1 VVADKFKVFISWSGQ
16 QSQAVAAV
24 WLDLI
29 SETFDS
35 VEPFMSEEN
44 IGAGERGL
52 AKIATELAGTSFGII
67 VVTQENQK
75 SPWLNYEAGSLSKD
89 VDDQTVR
96 VAPSLVDFERKTDV
110 TGPIGQ
116 FQASL
121 LNREGVE
128 YILVEIAKI
137 VGADEASIRKRLT
150 NSWREEYET
159 RFNSAK
165 TAGGDE
171 PVAQRRGNDEI
182 LDEIL
187 TIVRELA
194 RSPMQSEAAA
204 LSAQLFPASASFS
217 GGVES
222 PSVNRAP
229 LVLEP
234 GDRIQHDKYGV
245 GRVEEVT
252 GEGESAMSLVD
263 FGSVGRVKLM
273 HNHASVVK
281 IRG

>member
-16 QSQAVAAV
+16 LSQAVAAI

-52 AKIATELAGTSFGII
+52 VKIATELAGTSFGII
-67 VVTQENQK
+67 VVTQENQN
-75 SPWLNYEAGSLSKD
+75 SPWLNYEAGALSKD
-89 VDDQTVR
+89 VVDETVR
-96 VAPSLVDFERKTDV
+96 VAPSLVDFERKNDV

-137 VGADEASIRKRLT
+137 VGVDEASIRKRLT

-187 TIVRELA
+187 TIIRELA
-194 RSPMQSEAAA
+194 RS
-204 LSAQLFPASASFS
+204 SASPEPAELSGQVRPLWTSLS
-217 GGVES
+217 GGK
-222 PSVNRAP
+222 RP
-229 LVLEP
+229 LMVLEP

-263 FGSVGRVKLM
+263 FGSAGRVKMM
-273 HNHASVVK
+273 HNHAPVAK
-281 IRG
+281 IRD